1 MFATTARKPAVLIS
15 VALAVVA
22 AVVGGAIL
30 FTSSKASGVDLT
42 SAKLVPADASL
53 YVGMNTDLSSSQWVA
68 AFDLVKRLGQKDP
81 QQALKDAAEADGDV
95 KWEDDVAPF
104 LGGDASFFMRGGG
117 VGELASGGRNFD
129 GAVIFKCN
137 DTAKALDVIRKRAGT
152 RLEARS
158 YDGTAYFADESSPGF
173 AAIIGDHLVVAGTES
188 AL

>member
-68 AFDLVKRLGQKDP
+68 AFDLVKRLG
-81 QQALKDAAEADGDV
+81 
-95 KWEDDVAPF
+95 
-104 LGGDASFFMRGGG
+104 
-117 VGELASGGRNFD
+117 
-129 GAVIFKCN
+129 
-137 DTAKALDVIRKRAGT
+137 
-152 RLEARS
+152 
-158 YDGTAYFADESSPGF
+158 
-173 AAIIGDHLVVAGTES
+173 
-188 AL
+188 